1 MKQLIIYA
9 DMEGASGI
17 FDDNLSWL
25 MNGSDDYCN
34 WRGMLNETWECPY
47 TSN

>member
-25 MNGSDDYCN
+25 MNGGDD
-34 WRGMLNETWECPY
+34 WRKYGRDE
-47 TSN
+47 